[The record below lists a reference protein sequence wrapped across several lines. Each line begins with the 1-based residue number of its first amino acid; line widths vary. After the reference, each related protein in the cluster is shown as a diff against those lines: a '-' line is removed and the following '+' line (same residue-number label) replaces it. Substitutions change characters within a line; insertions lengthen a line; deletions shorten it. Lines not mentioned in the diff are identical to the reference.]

1 MSESTSSVTT
11 HKPRPPMR
19 AEHIGSLLRPPELV
33 EAMARKLDNQI
44 SDEELRVIQDRAID
58 QVIKMQEDLGY
69 RALNDGEYRRVSYL
83 IAFMERG
90 FSIPYA
96 KSTTA
101 LQIKAPV
108 RWQGPVH
115 LDEFKYVA
123 SKTREMGKVTLL
135 GPCRV
140 HWQTGRNN
148 ISKEIYP
155 EIAQFWEDIVAASRS
170 EIRALGEA
178 GCRYIQIDDTA
189 FAKFSDPQ
197 TQAQLAA
204 RGEDWRELIPLY
216 IEMTNRVVA
225 DAPPGMS
232 IALHMC
238 RGNSMHH
245 GPEHQRAAGG
255 YDAIAERMYNE
266 LDIDT
271 FFLEYD
277 TPRAG
282 DFSPLKYLP
291 RGKSVVLGLVS
302 TKVPELEDTDALRSR
317 IDEAAKF
324 CDLDQLALSPQCG
337 FSSQFRGHPL
347 TMEQQTAKL
356 RRIVEVAEK
365 VWGGK

>member
-1 MSESTSSVTT
+1 MIATT
-11 HKPRPPMR
+11 DKPRLPFR

-33 EAMARKLDNQI
+33 DAMAKHLENRI
-44 SDEELRVIQDRAID
+44 SGEELRAIQDRAID
-58 QVIKMQEDLGY
+58 QVIRLQEDLGY
-69 RALNDGEYRRVSYL
+69 GALNDGEYRRVSYL
-83 IAFMERG
+83 ITFMERG
-90 FSIPYA
+90 FNIPYA

-101 LQIKAPV
+101 LQVKEPV
-108 RWQGPVH
+108 RWKGPVH

-123 SKTREMGKVTLL
+123 SRTRAMGKVTLL

-148 ISKEIYP
+148 ISRDIYP
-155 EIAQFWEDIVAASRS
+155 DIEKFWDDIVCATRS

-197 TQAQLAA
+197 TQAQLAS
-204 RGEDWRELIPLY
+204 RGEDWRALIPLY

-225 DAPPGMS
+225 EPPPGMT

-238 RGNSMHH
+238 RGNSVHH
-245 GPEHQRAAGG
+245 GPGHQRAAGG
-255 YDAIAERMYNE
+255 YDAIAERMFNE
-266 LDIDT
+266 LNIDI

-291 RGKSVVLGLVS
+291 REKSVVLGLVS
-302 TKVPELEDTDALRSR
+302 TKLPELEDANALRHR

-347 TMEQQTAKL
+347 TMDQQTAKL
-356 RRIVEVAEK
+356 RRIAEVAEK
-365 VWGGK
+365 VWGSA